1 VFKKTKNTTYSHK
14 EIYIYGKHI
23 VFVYG
28 RIFFFQIL
36 IAYYTCTLKLKSRKR
51 RNYKVQKKKEKKTL
65 ERVIYKT
72 S

>member
-1 VFKKTKNTTYSHK
+1 MFKKAKNTTYSHK

-23 VFVYG
+23 AEY
-28 RIFFFQIL
+28 FFFEIL

>member
-1 VFKKTKNTTYSHK
+1 MFKKAKNTTYSHK

-36 IAYYTCTLKLKSRKR
+36 IAYYTCTLKLKSRKK
-51 RNYKVQKKKEKKTL
+51 RNYKDQKKKEEKKV
-65 ERVIYKT
+65 RKGNI
-72 S
+72 